1 MADPIKITKGGVI
14 VPEWGNGD
22 REDGDK
28 IKVHYRFLDFAEQQG
43 LLDPKEL
50 GKSFAYESK
59 VLAAMITKVD
69 NLSVDD
75 GKKRDIKDGEALVH
89 EPGLDGLA
97 MELWL
102 TFRNMTAVDKKK

>member
-1 MADPIKITKGGVI
+1 
-14 VPEWGNGD
+14 
-22 REDGDK
+22 
-28 IKVHYRFLDFAEQQG
+28 
-43 LLDPKEL
+43 
-50 GKSFAYESK
+50 
-59 VLAAMITKVD
+59 MITKID